1 MKPPAF
7 LSQTLHNAWQRKG
20 VLSALLLPLSLPVIA
35 AIAYKRR
42 RYQRRPELVY
52 HSSLPVV
59 VVGNIYVGGTGKT
72 PVVIALV
79 QALQDRGW
87 RPGVISRGYG
97 ARMGDQAKAGMGRN
111 LAASQFGDEPAL
123 IARTT
128 MVPVSVHPSRVL
140 AIKKLQKSYPD
151 VNVVIADDG
160 LQHLALGRDIE
171 IVVQDARAIGN
182 GRVLP
187 AGPLREPADRLQS
200 VDYIIS
206 NLQENQAEPAR
217 IATLSRQICMRLAPA
232 SVVHLASGESLD
244 WPDWLARYGA
254 DPISAVAAI
263 GQPERFFSM
272 LRTAGITLERVCA
285 LPDHDPYET
294 SPFSALTSPHI
305 LITAKDAVKCE
316 RFKDPRL
323 WVVHALPV
331 FSESEW
337 LDLIDQMLRFI
348 ATRKDAV
355 AAQRRKH

>member
-1 MKPPAF
+1 MKQSAL
-7 LSQTLHNAWQRKG
+7 LSHALHTAWQRKG

-42 RYQRRPELVY
+42 RYHRRPDLVY
-52 HSSLPVV
+52 HSALPVV

-97 ARMGDQAKAGMGRN
+97 AKVGDHAKAGKGN
-111 LAASQFGDEPAL
+111 LAASEFGDEPAL

-128 MVPVSVHPSRVL
+128 MVPVAVHPSRVL

-151 VNVVIADDG
+151 VNIVIADDG

-206 NLQENQAEPAR
+206 NLQENQAEPAH
-217 IATLSRQICMRLAPA
+217 IATLARQISMRLAPA
-232 SVVHLASGESLD
+232 TVVHLASGESLD
-244 WPDWLARYGA
+244 WPDWLARHGA

-285 LPDHDPYET
+285 LPDHDPYDA
-294 SPFSALTSPHI
+294 SPFSALTSSHI

-316 RFKDPRL
+316 RFNDPRI
-323 WVVHALPV
+323 WVVHAMPV

-348 ATRKDAV
+348 ATKKGAV